1 MQVLG
6 EHPSDRKGGTTDTF
20 QMPFQAENGSR
31 PRFHLLDNAEIGT
44 ETYGRFT
51 VYERAHAVHIL
62 QRVAMDV
69 LDEKSRRH

>member
-1 MQVLG
+1 
-6 EHPSDRKGGTTDTF
+6 
-20 QMPFQAENGSR
+20 MPFQAENGSR

-62 QRVAMDV
+62 QRVAMGV
-69 LDEKSRRH
+69 LDEKSRGHETQATRDIENARLERPEVS